1 MGLTNTFVKNI
12 KHSIGSAVGK
22 YRDGGG
28 MYLQV
33 NASGKYWRMD
43 YRFANKRKTL
53 SLGVYPSISL
63 AKARQRREK
72 AREQLADGMTQA
84 SLNVMKR
91 WQRQSPRQI
100 HLK

>member
-28 MYLQV
+28 MYLLV

-53 SLGVYPSISL
+53 SLGARALRSRSTNVSL
-63 AKARQRREK
+63 PC
-72 AREQLADGMTQA
+72 L
-84 SLNVMKR
+84 
-91 WQRQSPRQI
+91 
-100 HLK
+100 

>member
-12 KHSIGSAVGK
+12 KYSIGSAVGK

-28 MYLQV
+28 MYLLV

-43 YRFANKRKTL
+43 YRFADKRKTL
-53 SLGVYPSISL
+53 SLGVYPSVSL

-72 AREQLADGMTQA
+72 AREALPSALG
-84 SLNVMKR
+84 
-91 WQRQSPRQI
+91 
-100 HLK
+100 

>member
-1 MGLTNTFVKNI
+1 MSLTNTFVKNI

-28 MYLQV
+28 MYLLV

-43 YRFANKRKTL
+43 YRFADKRKTL

-63 AKARQRREK
+63 ANQRLFFLDDALHLSFLRHVS
-72 AREQLADGMTQA
+72 
-84 SLNVMKR
+84 SL
-91 WQRQSPRQI
+91 PALI
-100 HLK
+100 A